1 MDFGAIF
8 QIRNRKSWWMD
19 VIFYFTIS
27 LLIAVVFCYL
37 IFIVKNN
44 IQRTQIKEEEDKIES
59 VASGQQKSDEN
70 EVILYQKKIGDFVG
84 LLKNHEFASHAF
96 IFMEQHTLPD
106 VWFERISIDEG
117 NASLQ
122 LSGETD
128 NMESLSRQ
136 VAVFEKNEYVKS
148 IGLLNSS
155 LGESAMVSFNLS
167 LALDSKIFSYTS
179 DAENQPDDEVIGQ
192 TQLLEP
198 R

>member
-1 MDFGAIF
+1 
-8 QIRNRKSWWMD
+8 MD

-44 IQRTQIKEEEDKIES
+44 IQRTEIKDQEDKIES
-59 VASGQQKSDEN
+59 VASGQQTSDEN

-96 IFMEQHTLPD
+96 VFMEEHTTPD

-117 NASLQ
+117 SRALQ
-122 LSGETD
+122 VSGETD

-148 IGLLNSS
+148 IGLLSS
-155 LGESAMVSFNLS
+155 NLGESAMVSFNLS
-167 LALDSKIFSYTS
+167 LVLEPEIFSYTPDADDQS
-179 DAENQPDDEVIGQ
+179 DGGVILGNEDVEEA
-192 TQLLEP
+192 QLPESN
-198 R
+198 